1 MNGFVH
7 SIESL
12 GLVDGPG
19 IRSVVF
25 FQGCRLRCL
34 YCHNP
39 DTWELSRNGTEA
51 ESGEL
56 VKKLLRFRDYY
67 GENGGVTLSGGEP
80 LLQVDFAY
88 EVFKGL
94 KNYNVHTCLDTSGV
108 GDVSDPQYTEKIKKL
123 LSVTDLV
130 LLDVKHTENDG
141 YRKITGRCIDDFN
154 VFLELLKDT
163 DIPVWIRQVIVPQIT
178 DSEEYILN
186 LKKYLSNIKNIE
198 KVELLPYH
206 TLGVNKYEKLNI
218 PYPLKNVPPFNKEN
232 IRFLENILEKEI

>member
-7 SIESL
+7 SVESL

-25 FQGCRLRCL
+25 LQGCRLRCL

-39 DTWELSRNGTEA
+39 DTWELGRNGTET
-51 ESGEL
+51 ESDEL

-80 LLQVDFAY
+80 LLQPDFAY

-108 GDVSDPQYTEKIKKL
+108 GDTSDPQYAEKIKRL

-141 YRKITGRCIDDFN
+141 YKKITGRSIADFN
-154 VFLELLKDT
+154 MFLRLLQDT
-163 DIPVWIRQVIVPQIT
+163 DVSSWIRQVIVPTIT
-178 DSEEYILN
+178 DSEDYILG
-186 LKKYLSNIKNIE
+186 LKKYLSSIKNIE

-206 TLGVNKYEKLNI
+206 TLGIHKYEKLNI
-218 PYPLKNVPPFNKEN
+218 PYPLKDVPPFNKEN
-232 IRFLENILEKEI
+232 IKILENIIKKEI

>member
-7 SIESL
+7 SVESL

-25 FQGCRLRCL
+25 LQGCRLRCL

-39 DTWELSRNGTEA
+39 DTWELKLNRTET

-80 LLQVDFAY
+80 LLQPEFAY

-108 GDVSDPQYTEKIKKL
+108 GDTSDQHYIEKIKKL

-130 LLDVKHTENDG
+130 LLDVKHTDDDG
-141 YRKITGRCIDDFN
+141 YRRITGRSIDDFN
-154 VFLELLKDT
+154 IFLGLLQDT
-163 DIPVWIRQVIVPQIT
+163 DIPIWIRQVIVPGIT
-178 DSEEYILN
+178 DTQSYILG
-186 LKKYLSNIKNIE
+186 LKKYLMNIKNIE

-218 PYPLKNVPPFNKEN
+218 PYPLKDVPPFNKEN
-232 IRFLENILEKEI
+232 IKVLENFIKKEI